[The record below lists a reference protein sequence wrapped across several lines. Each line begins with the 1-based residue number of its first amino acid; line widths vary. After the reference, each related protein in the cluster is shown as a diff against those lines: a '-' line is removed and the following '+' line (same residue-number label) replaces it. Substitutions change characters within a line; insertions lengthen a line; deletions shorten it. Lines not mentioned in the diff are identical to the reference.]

1 MSGLIILFAAFI
13 VLLLIDAPV
22 AVALGLASVLYLV
35 FTDAAPLVIVAQRTI
50 AGVDSFTLLA
60 IPLFLLAGLLMLHGG
75 ITPRIVR
82 LASAIVGR
90 TTGGFALVAVMAA
103 MLFGA
108 LSGSGVADVI
118 AIGTMMLPAMKA
130 RGYEPGFSCAL
141 LGCSGALASVIPP
154 SIVFIVYG
162 TVTNTSIGSLFV
174 AGIVPGVVTGLG
186 FMLVA
191 YIISRQNN
199 WVGGEPFCWREFW
212 AALRSSWLAL
222 VAPVVIVG
230 GIRFGY
236 FTPTEAGGI
245 AVAYAFIVGMYVYR
259 ELTWKSLFAQLKET
273 TETTGS
279 ILFIIATA
287 SVFGWILA
295 AEQAPQMVLALFDN
309 FTDSPTLVLLL
320 LMAMFLILGTFMDVL
335 AIIFITAPVFM
346 PILARYNIDPVYFG
360 VLMTMNLAIAANT
373 PPLAIDLMAACR
385 VARIPMSGSFRYLGA
400 FLGVMVA
407 VMLLILFFPNIFLF
421 MR

>member
-1 MSGLIILFAAFI
+1 
-13 VLLLIDAPV
+13 
-22 AVALGLASVLYLV
+22 
-35 FTDAAPLVIVAQRTI
+35 
-50 AGVDSFTLLA
+50 
-60 IPLFLLAGLLMLHGG
+60 MLDQVCPH
-75 ITPRIVR
+75 
-82 LASAIVGR
+82 
-90 TTGGFALVAVMAA
+90 
-103 MLFGA
+103 
-108 LSGSGVADVI
+108 D
-118 AIGTMMLPAMKA
+118 
-130 RGYEPGFSCAL
+130 
-141 LGCSGALASVIPP
+141 LASVIPP

-174 AGIVPGVVTGLG
+174 AGVIPGVVTGLG

-191 YIISRQNN
+191 YIVSRQNN
-199 WVGGEPFCWREFW
+199 WGGGEPFCWREFW
-212 AALRSSWLAL
+212 AALRSAWLAL

-259 ELTWKSLFAQLKET
+259 ELTWKTLFAQLKET
-273 TETTGS
+273 TETTGG

-295 AEQAPQMVLALFDN
+295 AEQAPQMVLAIFDN
-309 FTDSPTLVLLL
+309 ITDSPTLVVLL
-320 LMAMFLILGTFMDVL
+320 LMATFLILGTFMDVL

-346 PILARYNIDPVYFG
+346 PLLARYDIDPVYFG
-360 VLMTMNLAIAANT
+360 VLMTMNLEIAANT

-385 VARIPMSGSFRYLGA
+385 VARIPMSDSFRYLGA

-407 VMLLILFFPNIFLF
+407 VMLLILFFPNMFLF